1 MKTYT
6 EEEIK
11 KWFEEMKKRYPNSN
25 MFQHLESIEFM
36 MFNKSYDSLEKTTKR
51 IKERSLQAP
60 FFMIGAC
67 ALGTRRVFYYTT
79 PPMICQYG
87 KLHKDE
93 ILWRP
98 KFVHFDEGADLERR
112 FGQPSL
118 TSALHRGKA
127 LYCITLKCNTSPR

>member
-51 IKERSLQAP
+51 IKERSL
-60 FFMIGAC
+60 
-67 ALGTRRVFYYTT
+67 
-79 PPMICQYG
+79 
-87 KLHKDE
+87 
-93 ILWRP
+93 
-98 KFVHFDEGADLERR
+98 
-112 FGQPSL
+112 
-118 TSALHRGKA
+118 
-127 LYCITLKCNTSPR
+127 